1 MEAQRDLRFRRRN
14 LRFRRNPRT
23 HGKLGRKSHGRPWNT
38 KKDRKDMRSYN
49 WVAVKEL
56 KLSYHNG
63 YI

>member
-1 MEAQRDLRFRRRN
+1 MEAQRD

-63 YI
+63 YF